1 MTKRFLRFTVIFIS
15 VSILLYISHKYL
27 LSFAGAT
34 LSYTLLDI
42 YLFHF
47 IASFSICAIVEWLSS
62 KLPNQVGYIYLST
75 IFIKIGVF
83 VLIFKPIIFGV
94 EDLPMSERFSII
106 VPMFIYLIIEVI
118 YSGSIM
124 NAINNN

>member
-1 MTKRFLRFTVIFIS
+1 MTKRFLKFTVIFIS
-15 VSILLYISHKYL
+15 VSILFYISHKYL
-27 LSFAGAT
+27 LSFAGVN
-34 LSYTLLDI
+34 LSYKLLNI

-62 KLPNQVGYIYLST
+62 RLPNQVGYIYLSS

-83 VLIFKPIIFGV
+83 VLVFKPIIFGV
-94 EDLPMSERFSII
+94 EGLPMSEKFSIV
-106 VPMFIYLIIEVI
+106 VPMFIYLIIEVV